1 MLTYDMTAHKEN
13 PLYVHLYRCI
23 KRDIESGVIAAH
35 EKLPSKRALARNLG
49 VGVITVEAAYAQLIA
64 EGYVYAECRRGY
76 FACDVQP
83 LPDSRDRPRTIASDA
98 HETGLRTHPTGA
110 RAASNPARR
119 AAAAQSWKRNDSPA
133 APSDNRKR
141 SNVRFDLTLGSAA
154 EDAFPFS
161 TWAKALR
168 DTLSLE
174 PRASLLASG
183 DPRGTERLRHALCE
197 HLRRTRN
204 LIADPECIVVGAGA
218 QVLYNLIVQLLDRP
232 QRVALED
239 PGYARLTHIYEA
251 NGVETRH
258 IGLDGGGMDVEALRA
273 SGAEL
278 VHVTPSH
285 QFPTGAT
292 MPASRRY
299 ELLAWACESP
309 GRYIVEDDYD
319 CEFRLA
325 GKPLPTLQSIDESER
340 VIYANTFAKTLGPSF
355 RIAYLVL
362 PAHLAHAYREK
373 LGFYSCTVPV
383 IDQLALARFM
393 EQGDFE
399 RFVNRTKTR
408 CRAVRDALIA
418 ALEKTPAAKRIAYE
432 NIDSGLHFVL
442 RVDAKDDS
450 CAQEHRLS
458 EGAARATSTAGAR
471 NRRHDG
477 PVARI
482 DADSACVAERRS
494 VLEERI
500 AASLMRQDVA
510 VEPLSRHRAATRCN
524 EQVSGNALGTLRR
537 EDGALDERSGRI
549 ACRFA
554 LSCAALPKQQA
565 RAAAE
570 ATYRGI
576 APFL

>member
-1 MLTYDMTAHKEN
+1 MLTYDMTAHREN

-23 KRDIESGVIAAH
+23 KHDIESGVIAAH

-49 VGVITVEAAYAQLIA
+49 VGVITVETAYAQLIA
-64 EGYVYAECRRGY
+64 EGYLYSECRRGY
-76 FACDVQP
+76 FACDVRP
-83 LPDSRDRPRTIASDA
+83 LPDSRDRPRTTTVDTREADPRA
-98 HETGLRTHPTGA
+98 HPTGMRTA
-110 RAASNPARR
+110 PKPAGRAAT
-119 AAAAQSWKRNDSPA
+119 AQPWKRNGNLE
-133 APSDNRKR
+133 APLDGQRR
-141 SNVRFDLTLGSAA
+141 SHVRFDLTLGSTA
-154 EDAFPFS
+154 EDAFPLS

-174 PRASLLASG
+174 PRASLLASD
-183 DPRGTERLRHALCE
+183 DPRGTERLRHALCD

-204 LIADPECIVVGAGA
+204 LIVDPECVVVGAGS
-218 QVLYNLIVQLLDRP
+218 QVLYNLIMQLLDHP

-251 NGVETRH
+251 NGAEVRH
-258 IGLDGGGMDVEALRA
+258 VGLDKGGMDVEALRA

-278 VHVTPSH
+278 AHVTPSH
-285 QFPTGAT
+285 QFPTGVT

-299 ELLAWACESP
+299 ELLAWARESP
-309 GRYIVEDDYD
+309 ERYIIEDDYD

-325 GKPLPTLQSIDESER
+325 GCPLPTLQSIDESER

-373 LGFYSCTVPV
+373 LGFYSCTVPA
-383 IDQLALARFM
+383 IDQLALTRFM

-450 CAQEHRLS
+450 CTQERRLNES
-458 EGAARATSTAGAR
+458 TARAAGATDTR
-471 NRRHDG
+471 NHRYG
-477 PVARI
+477 ESTVCI
-482 DADSACVAERRS
+482 DPGSPCAAERRS
-494 VLEERI
+494 ALEERI

-510 VEPLSRHRAATRCN
+510 VEPLSRHCSAIRAG
-524 EQVSGNALGTLRR
+524 EQESGNTLETLRR
-537 EDGALDERSGRI
+537 KDDALDRENGRI
-549 ACRFA
+549 VCRFA
-554 LSCAALPKQQA
+554 LSCAALPRQQA

-570 ATYRGI
+570 AIHRGI